1 MRPSSRILVR
11 GFPARYRRWGLAY
24 LFLLPQF
31 LLVALFSLYP
41 LVQNIF
47 ISLSE
52 WTVTTTRWVG
62 LANYQ
67 AFVEDQVLWI
77 ALRNTVLYTIAAVPL
92 TMAVAL
98 ALAIGVNEPIRGRV
112 VFRGIFLLPYLLSWV
127 VVALVWQWMYSA
139 NYGLLNWFLEAMGMR
154 PLRWLQDPGFA
165 LLGVAITTT
174 WATAG
179 FYMVIFLAGLQSIPA
194 EYYEAAKIDGAS
206 AWGQFRH
213 VTLPL
218 LRPITLF
225 VTVFAVTNSL
235 RVFDLIWVMTGGG
248 PGRSTMVMV
257 MYIYE
262 RAFEAAQIGYAS
274 ALSILLFLMILG
286 CTLLQLRA
294 FRSEDTG

>member
-1 MRPSSRILVR
+1 MC
-11 GFPARYRRWGLAY
+11 Y
-24 LFLLPQF
+24 LFLLPQI
-31 LLVALFSLYP
+31 LLTALFSLYP
-41 LVQNIF
+41 LVQNVL
-47 ISLSE
+47 ISFTE
-52 WTVTTTRWVG
+52 WTVTATRWVG

-67 AFVEDQVLWI
+67 AFADDPVLWT

-98 ALAIGVNEPIRGRV
+98 VLAIGVNGPIRGRV

-154 PLRWLQDPGFA
+154 PLRWLQNPGFA
-165 LLGVAITTT
+165 LLGVAITTA

-206 AWGQFRH
+206 AWGQFRY

-257 MYIYE
+257 TYIYE

-286 CTLLQLRA
+286 CTLFQLRA

>member
-1 MRPSSRILVR
+1 MC
-11 GFPARYRRWGLAY
+11 Y
-24 LFLLPQF
+24 LFLLPQI
-31 LLVALFSLYP
+31 LLTALFSLYP
-41 LVQNIF
+41 LVQNVL
-47 ISLSE
+47 ISFTE
-52 WTVTTTRWVG
+52 WTVTATRWVG

-67 AFVEDQVLWI
+67 AFADDPVLWT

-98 ALAIGVNEPIRGRV
+98 ALAIGVNGPIRGRV

-154 PLRWLQDPGFA
+154 PLRWLQNPGFA
-165 LLGVAITTT
+165 LLGVAITTA

-206 AWGQFRH
+206 AWGQFRY

-257 MYIYE
+257 TYIYE

-286 CTLLQLRA
+286 CTLFQLRA